1 MVKVEGRDRISTRLH
16 KSLTRWQVIE
26 QTFNGLLDVI
36 QLRKGVSSLI
46 VDLALVKAKAYMNE
60 AIVDC
65 SMAIDKGKIFKIG
78 KETSMPQSDARLD
91 LKNLL
96 VLPGLIDTHVH
107 LRDEGKAYKEDFY
120 TGTAAAA
127 AGGMTTVLD
136 MPNNNPV
143 TMSIETLRNR
153 IAIAEREIL
162 VNVGFYS
169 EFPRDNSEIQ
179 GIVREGAVGFKLYM
193 AEQIG
198 GMDIHSDQ
206 NIIDAFK
213 VVGKLGVPTATHAE
227 DEQTL
232 KRNEDKFKSI
242 GRSDINAFLKA
253 HSEDVEVK
261 AIERLLRL
269 VKQTNMHLH
278 FCHVSTEMGLRT
290 INEVKKFGLAVTCE
304 ATPHHLLLSTGD
316 IKRVRSLAVTMPP
329 LRDRRD
335 VEGLWEGVNN
345 GWIDVIGSDHAPHTL
360 NEKEAESVWDVK
372 VGIPGLETTLPLLL
386 TEVKRSRLSIGDV
399 VKLMA
404 ENPAEI
410 FKFKNKGY
418 LKEGNDAD
426 LTVVDLNR
434 KYKIDASSFLS
445 KAKWSPFDNREVI
458 GKPVKAIVAGQL
470 VMDDG
475 DIVAKPGSGRKIL
488 RG

>member
-1 MVKVEGRDRISTRLH
+1 LIA
-16 KSLTRWQVIE
+16 
-26 QTFNGLLDVI
+26 DV
-36 QLRKGVSSLI
+36 V
-46 VDLALVKAKAYMNE
+46 LVNTKAYMNL

-65 SMAIDKGKIFKIG
+65 SVAIDDSRILKIG
-78 KETSMPQSDARLD
+78 RETNMPKSDVRLD

-96 VLPGLIDTHVH
+96 VLPGLIDVHVH
-107 LRDEGKAYKEDFY
+107 LRDEEKAYKEDFY
-120 TGTAAAA
+120 SGTAAAA

-143 TMSIETLRNR
+143 TMSVETLRNR
-153 IAIAEREIL
+153 MGLAERKVL

-179 GIVREGAVGFKLYM
+179 AIVREGAVGFKLYM
-193 AEQIG
+193 AEQVG
-198 GMDIHSDQ
+198 GLDIHSDQ
-206 NIIDAFK
+206 AIIEALK
-213 VVGKLGVPTATHAE
+213 VAGSLGILTATHAE

-242 GRSDINAFLKA
+242 GRNDINAFLKA

-261 AIERLLRL
+261 AIERLLKL
-269 VKQTNMHLH
+269 AKQTGMHLH
-278 FCHVSTEMGLRT
+278 FCHVSTEAGMT
-290 INEVKKFGLAVTCE
+290 KIIEAKKSELQVTCE
-304 ATPHHLLLSTGD
+304 ATPHHLFLSVRD
-316 IKRVRSLAVTMPP
+316 LKRVGSLALTMPP

-335 VEGLWEGVNN
+335 VDGLWEAVKN
-345 GWIDVIGSDHAPHTL
+345 GWVDVIGSDHAPHTL
-360 NEKEAESVWDVK
+360 KEKEAESVWDVK

-386 TEVKRSRLSIGDV
+386 TEVRRGRISIGDV
-399 VKLMA
+399 VRLMS

-410 FKFKNKGY
+410 FKLKNKGR

-434 KYKIDASSFLS
+434 KYKIDASKFHS
-445 KAKWSPFDNREVI
+445 KARFSPFEGREVQ
-458 GKPVKAIVAGQL
+458 GKPVKTIVAGQL

-475 DIVAKPGSGRKIL
+475 EMVAKAGSGRII
-488 RG
+488 RRA